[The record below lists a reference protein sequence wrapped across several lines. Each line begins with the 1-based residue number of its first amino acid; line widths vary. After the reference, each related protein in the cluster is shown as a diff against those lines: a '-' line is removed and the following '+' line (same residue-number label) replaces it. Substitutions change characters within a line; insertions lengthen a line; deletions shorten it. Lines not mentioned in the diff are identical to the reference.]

1 MYQPYL
7 RGKQFELIGIK
18 ELTPDILSLNK
29 LKVSLIIEPVKDS
42 STLKNTCWIQVSS
55 ATSFTKKS

>member
-18 ELTPDILSLNK
+18 ELTPEILSLNK

-42 STLKNTCWIQVSS
+42 STLNPSCN
-55 ATSFTKKS
+55 